1 MLSVV
6 AALAPA
12 RRGRLTTSR
21 VPLVGYRWRVTSGE
35 HKRGRHGL
43 DEARLTAWRRL
54 LDVGETVA
62 AHVATELETAT
73 GLPLEWFETLLHIYE
88 TNEGRVQQQE
98 LGRYSRLSQS
108 AVSRMVSKM
117 QHVGLLRREQMPE
130 DRRNLYI
137 LLTAAGRDALLRA
150 APIYNTAVQDH
161 FGRWLSDRD
170 ASTLN
175 ATLEKVRTP
184 TAEMRGDMEL
194 GRLDNVV
201 SFGKTVLSVTSE
213 SVAVSDAI
221 QVRSNLEDLVL
232 MDAARHINTQ
242 GINELRA
249 IVTRMSLL
257 VEDPEQFFHADW
269 ELHRAITSHCRN
281 TILRDV
287 YLALL
292 DIVESRVV
300 KVMPTGELK
309 QYIYERLATHARLVD
324 AVASGDPA
332 AARAA
337 AQAHNINSEQAS
349 RYNTPITEGERTAGE
364 VSVDR

>member
-1 MLSVV
+1 M
-6 AALAPA
+6 
-12 RRGRLTTSR
+12 
-21 VPLVGYRWRVTSGE
+21 VGYRWRVTSGE
-35 HKRGRHGL
+35 HKSGRHGL
-43 DEARLTAWRRL
+43 DEARLSAWRRL

-88 TNEGRVQQQE
+88 TDEGRVQQQE

-137 LLTAAGRDALLRA
+137 LLTDAGRDALLRA

-161 FGRWLSDRD
+161 FGRWLSDRN

-175 ATLEKVRTP
+175 AVLEKVRTP
-184 TAEMRGDMEL
+184 TAETRSDIEL
-194 GRLDNVV
+194 GPLDNVV

-213 SVAVSDAI
+213 SMAVSDAI
-221 QVRSNLEDLVL
+221 HVRSNLEHLVL
-232 MDAARHINTQ
+232 MDAARHITAE

-281 TILRDV
+281 TILREV

-292 DIVESRVV
+292 NIVESRVI
-300 KVMPTGELK
+300 KVMFTGELK

-324 AVASGDPA
+324 AVASGDSA

-337 AQAHNINSEQAS
+337 AHAHNITSERAS
-349 RYNTPITEGERTAGE
+349 RYNTPITDGGLAAGGDAAER
-364 VSVDR
+364 